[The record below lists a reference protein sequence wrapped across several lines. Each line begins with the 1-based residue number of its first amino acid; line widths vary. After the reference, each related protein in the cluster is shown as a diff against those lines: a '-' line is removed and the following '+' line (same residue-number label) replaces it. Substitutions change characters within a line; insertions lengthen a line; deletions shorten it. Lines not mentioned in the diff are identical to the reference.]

1 MNIKN
6 ICIPNNLDEAY
17 SALIENKRNTVL
29 GGCMFLRMGDKNINT
44 AIDLSNLNL
53 DQIIEKD
60 DTIEIG
66 TYTTFRQIETSD
78 ILNKY
83 YGNLLKDSVEHIIGV
98 QFRNNVTV
106 GGTVYSKYGFSDFI
120 TALLSLNV
128 YVKLYSKGLVKLEEF
143 LENTPDKD
151 ILEKIIIKKEHI
163 NAKYISIRNSYS
175 DYPIINVAVSNKDSK
190 FRIVI
195 GSRPSCAKLAIKASK
210 YLSENDLTNENIEKA
225 ALIAT
230 EELKF
235 GTNMRGSAKYRK
247 EVSKALICKSIK
259 EVL

>member
-17 SALIENKRNTVL
+17 SALIKNKSNTVL
-29 GGCMFLRMGDKNINT
+29 GGCMFLRMGNKNINT

-53 DQIIEKD
+53 DQIIERE

-78 ILNKY
+78 LLNKY
-83 YGNLLKDSVEHIIGV
+83 YGSLFKDSVEHIIGV

-106 GGTVYSKYGFSDFI
+106 GGTVYSRYGFSDFI

-128 YVKLYSKGLVKLEEF
+128 YVKLYNNGLVKLEEF

-163 NAKYISIRNSYS
+163 DAKYISIRNSYS
-175 DYPIINVAVSNKDSK
+175 DYPIVNVAVSNKDSK
-190 FRIVI
+190 FRVVI
-195 GSRPSCAKLAIKASK
+195 GSRPNRAKIAIKASK
-210 YLSENDLTNENIEKA
+210 YLSENKLTTENIEKS
-225 ALIAT
+225 ALLAT

-235 GTNMRGSAKYRK
+235 GTNMRGSALYRK
-247 EVSKALICKSIK
+247 EVSKALICKAIK